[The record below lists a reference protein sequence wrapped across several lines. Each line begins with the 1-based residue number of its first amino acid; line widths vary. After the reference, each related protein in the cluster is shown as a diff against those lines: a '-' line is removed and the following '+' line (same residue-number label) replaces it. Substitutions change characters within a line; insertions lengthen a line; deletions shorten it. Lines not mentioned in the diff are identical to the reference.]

1 MMKDSRIYGTG
12 GQAGAPYFQCV
23 PGYGFLPLAGECAGR
38 LPIVFLLQ
46 GVVDVQLYIPYLQYR
61 TDGRMRG
68 IPSCSWQGIVPDKII
83 PARRF
88 PFLTL
93 KEGVIH
99 SPHCVTRLIFR
110 R

>member
-12 GQAGAPYFQCV
+12 GKLAPHIFNV
-23 PGYGFLPLAGECAGR
+23 FRVMVFALSWRMRRPPANS
-38 LPIVFLLQ
+38 FLLQ